1 MAENLRKEFPTT
13 YALFDKYGAQVVAEM
28 RTRLFNN
35 GSIASE
41 TLYDSLDYD
50 IAVVGRELDLGF
62 IMEDYGDFVDKGR
75 NGKLK
80 KWRSDGSSN
89 PKFPPIGALKEWV
102 RLKGI
107 DADAVYPIQRKIGLF
122 GIAPT
127 NFYTISTTRRQKQFL
142 KNMQAAIAEDLKLEI
157 NK

>member
-1 MAENLRKEFPTT
+1 MATNIAKEFPNT
-13 YALFDKYGAQVVAEM
+13 YALFNKYGAQVVAEM

-41 TLYDSLDYD
+41 TLYNSLDFEVF
-50 IAVVGRELDLGF
+50 AENKELDLAF

-80 KWRSDGSSN
+80 KWRNDGSSS
-89 PKFPPIGALKEWV
+89 PKFPPLAPLKEWV

-107 DADAVYPIQRKIGLF
+107 DDDAVYPIQRKIGLF

-142 KNMQAAIAEDLKLEI
+142 ENVKKTIQLDLKQSV
-157 NK
+157 K